1 MTGDHEG
8 IERVRRMRRV
18 RRGIDGVIDGKRRAL
33 GSDFKC

>member
-8 IERVRRMRRV
+8 IERRMRRV